1 MGSRGALPTEMV
13 WQTIIGR
20 YMEVIAN
27 TLREFAKEY
36 NDAQS
41 EERIDALYGE
51 VIGFA
56 ASHAHMGHY
65 RVRFDVFWDNNQE
78 TRRVCKMLWEEDI
91 LSSIINFED
100 TDITELVLKNEA
112 DPQNHRFGAHE
123 GIASLFLSWE

>member
-1 MGSRGALPTEMV
+1 
-13 WQTIIGR
+13 
-20 YMEVIAN
+20 MEVIAN
-27 TLREFAKEY
+27 TLRKFAKEY

-78 TRRVCKMLWEEDI
+78 TRRVCKMLWKEDI
-91 LSSIINFED
+91 LKSVLNLDE
-100 TDITELVLKNEA
+100 TDITKAVLNRTNRCA
-112 DPQNHRFGAHE
+112 IP
-123 GIASLFLSWE
+123 FL

>member
-1 MGSRGALPTEMV
+1 
-13 WQTIIGR
+13 
-20 YMEVIAN
+20 METAN
-27 TLREFAKEY
+27 VLRKFAKEY

-91 LSSIINFED
+91 LKSILNLDE
-100 TDITELVLKNEA
+100 TDITKTVLKDEL
-112 DPQNHRFGAHE
+112 PQEHWLQPNS
-123 GIASLFLSWE
+123 GIMSLYLSWD

>member
-1 MGSRGALPTEMV
+1 
-13 WQTIIGR
+13 
-20 YMEVIAN
+20 METAN
-27 TLREFAKEY
+27 VLRKFAKEY

-65 RVRFDVFWDNNQE
+65 RVRFDVFWDNNEE

-91 LSSIINFED
+91 LKSVLNLDE
-100 TDITELVLKNEA
+100 TDITKAVLKNEL
-112 DPQNHRFGAHE
+112 PQEHWLEPNE
-123 GIASLFLSWE
+123 GIMSLYLSWD